1 MRIREPFTSSLQQPQ
16 LSAPCASHSRF
27 TGRRIRMPVA
37 SASAMRRTAQRAT
50 RHPLCRW
57 DEGIQGM
64 RVGGQRK
71 LLIPSDLAYGVN
83 GAGSSIPPDSDLV
96 FETEVVGIASGLEAV
111 GAKVPGA
118 ALAASTLHLPSTGL
132 HPSPMRR
139 VWRGDSSTHCGWAG
153 CCDGTARKHHH
164 PCCAHRRPAEPRSPL
179 AARAL
184 VCTLL
189 PPNGDSR
196 DHPWLHV
203 VLGSVGVASIAPCSV
218 RDDAAMWR

>member
-1 MRIREPFTSSLQQPQ
+1 
-16 LSAPCASHSRF
+16 
-27 TGRRIRMPVA
+27 MPAA

-50 RHPLCRW
+50 RHSLCRW

-83 GAGSSIPPDSDLV
+83 GAGSSIPPNSDLV

-118 ALAASTLHLPSTGL
+118 ALAARTLHPPSTGL

-139 VWRGDSSTHCGWAG
+139 VWRGVQALIVDGQAAVMERQESTTTRVAPTGG
-153 CCDGTARKHHH
+153 L
-164 PCCAHRRPAEPRSPL
+164 PNLVLLSLL
-179 AARAL
+179 AL
-184 VCTLL
+184 SFVPYFL
-189 PPNGDSR
+189 PTEIRETIPGFT
-196 DHPWLHV
+196 
-203 VLGSVGVASIAPCSV
+203 
-218 RDDAAMWR
+218 